1 MKGDKILSPDLCE
14 YKMHF
19 MKYLKSS
26 KLCVK
31 RLGSGDFLQDFHD
44 IFWCNGA
51 CNLFMAIPLNNREWF
66 TGWSPDKFEPFLLS
80 TISLHASASRIG
92 ENKPVFHFLG
102 VFVNQVGNQ
111 NFEIVFI
118 NVWQN

>member
-1 MKGDKILSPDLCE
+1 
-14 YKMHF
+14 

-66 TGWSPDKFEPFLLS
+66 TGWSPDKFEPILLS

-92 ENKPVFHFLG
+92 EYKPVFHFL

-118 NVWQN
+118 KVWQN